1 MNDGTSGRRRQR
13 WMWWPRA
20 GLLAIVAGIALM
32 AAACSSSPS
41 TAGDPG
47 KAPATV
53 GPTSSATVGSG
64 SSPSSTSKTTSD
76 QKQLAYSRCMRSH
89 GVPGVPTSMPSVE
102 PGSEPSPSSANW
114 QSAGSAGTSSGP
126 APGSPQWLAAQQACQ
141 SLMPVPGLAP
151 G

>member
-1 MNDGTSGRRRQR
+1 MNDATSGRRRQR
-13 WMWWPRA
+13 WLWWPRA

-53 GPTSSATVGSG
+53 GPTSS
-64 SSPSSTSKTTSD
+64 PSSTGKTTSD

-102 PGSEPSPSSANW
+102 PGAQPSPTSANW
-114 QSAGSAGTSSGP
+114 QAAAPASASGP
-126 APGSPQWLAAQQACQ
+126 APGSPQWQAAQQACR
-141 SLMPVPGLAP
+141 SLMPAPSLIPG
-151 G
+151 